1 MGARGLAPPIGPCY
15 LSRVFGLGLWEIG
28 VVVLLAVMLFPPK
41 ELPKL
46 ARSIARTYG
55 SIRRTAEDF
64 RNQIMEDEDLRAPI
78 DEVRSAYNDARW
90 QLKKAEA
97 AARRELQKAE
107 MEARRAADLAK
118 GDKPDHDE
126 DDDEDDEDEEGDDAD
141 SAAVAIA
148 VSAEDELDPEE
159 EHAHGGEQLK
169 PETQELPDEPTPDRV
184 PASPPRSFV
193 PPPPVMK
200 VAKAQEDAASDKE
213 AEPSVA

>member
-1 MGARGLAPPIGPCY
+1 
-15 LSRVFGLGLWEIG
+15 VFGLGLWEVG

-64 RNQIMEDEDLRAPI
+64 RSQIMEDEDLRAPI

-107 MEARRAADLAK
+107 MEARRAAAMAK
-118 GDKPDHDE
+118 GEQLAQGGDE
-126 DDDEDDEDEEGDDAD
+126 TGSAKLDESNSPNSPNAAIAAADEDEDAD
-141 SAAVAIA
+141 QV
-148 VSAEDELDPEE
+148 AEDYDPTDEQGYQDDHLDPGSD
-159 EHAHGGEQLK
+159 A
-169 PETQELPDEPTPDRV
+169 DRV
-184 PASPPRSFV
+184 PAAAPRSFV
-193 PPPPVMK
+193 PPPPV
-200 VAKAQEDAASDKE
+200 VAPAESSGALADRSE
-213 AEPSVA
+213 EPSPAEAPSAETSVA

>member
-15 LSRVFGLGLWEIG
+15 LRRVFGLGLWEIG

-90 QLKKAEA
+90 QLKKAET

-107 MEARRAADLAK
+107 MEARGAAALAK
-118 GDKPDHDE
+118 GDKPEHDE
-126 DDDEDDEDEEGDDAD
+126 DEGDEGDDAD

-148 VSAEDELDPEE
+148 ASAEDELDPEE
-159 EHAHGGEQLK
+159 EHAHGRDQLK

-193 PPPPVMK
+193 PPPPAMK